1 VSVSQ
6 TLSSQP
12 DSAARERPATATLIA
27 GSLAAVGPGAITFY
41 LAFRSGGYFA
51 GAPAIVAVIL
61 GVALMARLVL
71 ADHPFEGF
79 GPALV
84 WGATGLGL
92 FTIWTLTSALWSH
105 APAQA
110 LIEFDRALMYWL
122 ALVLF
127 GSFAWSR
134 ERLLWAV
141 RALTLA
147 MVLVCLAGLVTR
159 ILPELHSIQTS
170 IENDRL
176 SYPLSYWNGLGIF
189 AAITILLSVG
199 LATRRE
205 EPPLIRSLAAA
216 AVPLVTA
223 TLYFCFTRGAI
234 GALAIGLVAF
244 FLLCRRRE
252 LLGSTLA
259 ILPPT
264 LVAVLLCLGT
274 HALSTKHYASA
285 AGVSEGH
292 TLTLELVGLALV
304 AGVLRWLLGALDR
317 RLDRV
322 EISTRTLRRT
332 WAIAISVVA
341 IFVIVAAVAVDAPS
355 KISSGFQ
362 SFTNSNSLQEPGE
375 LQERFNTVNNNGRLA
390 QWELA
395 LTNFGR
401 HPVLGTGA
409 GTYGRLWAKESG
421 EYFKVVNTHSVYF
434 EAMSNLGAPG
444 LIFLLVAFFSI
455 MVGLAMRI
463 RGPDRILYAALLA
476 AIFTWAL
483 HAGVDWDWELPAT
496 GFFIFSLG
504 GMAIAARPREE
515 EVVADDAESSSSWLP
530 RVPGRTGRLAL
541 GIGCLVLVITPA
553 LVAISQGMLNSAVS
567 KFQEGNCGGASHE
580 ALDAIHVLSVRP
592 DPYQVIGFCD
602 MREGQN
608 ELALSMLETAVKR
621 DEGEWESWYG
631 LAVVQAA
638 AGQDPRAA
646 ALKADELAPHEPLA
660 ELGNDLFTEG
670 NPKIWKR
677 RAETA
682 RLPIG

>member
-1 VSVSQ
+1 VSVSP

-12 DSAARERPATATLIA
+12 DSTARERPATATLIA
-27 GSLAAVGPGAITFY
+27 GGLAAIGPGAITFY

-84 WGATGLGL
+84 WAVTGLGL

-110 LIEFDRALMYWL
+110 LIEFDRALMYWV

-147 MVLVCLAGLVTR
+147 MVVVAVAGLATR
-159 ILPELHSIQTS
+159 ILPELHSVQAS

-189 AAITILLSVG
+189 AAVTIVFCIG

-205 EPPLIRSLAAA
+205 EPPVSKALAAA

-223 TLYFCFTRGAI
+223 TLYFCFSRGAI
-234 GALAIGLVAF
+234 GALAIGLVLFVVLSA
-244 FLLCRRRE
+244 RRE
-252 LLGSTLA
+252 LLGSAIA

-264 LVAVLLCLGT
+264 IVGVLLCLGT
-274 HALSTKHYASA
+274 HTLSTAHYTAAS
-285 AGVSEGH
+285 GVSEGH
-292 TLTLELVGLALV
+292 TLTLELVGLALA
-304 AGVLRWLLGALDR
+304 AGVLRLLLGALDR

-322 EISTRTLRRT
+322 EISARRRRRA
-332 WAIAISVVA
+332 WAVSGALIAIVVIAAA
-341 IFVIVAAVAVDAPS
+341 IAVDAPS
-355 KISSGFQ
+355 RITSGFE
-362 SFTNSNSLQEPGE
+362 SFTETKSLQDPNE
-375 LQERFNTVNNNGRLA
+375 LQDRFTTVNNNGRLV

-395 LTNFGR
+395 LENFDK
-401 HPVLGTGA
+401 HPLLGSGA
-409 GTYGRLWAKESG
+409 GTYGRLWAKEG
-421 EYFKVVNTHSVYF
+421 NEYFKVVNAHSVYF
-434 EAMSNLGAPG
+434 GAMSNLGAPG
-444 LIFLLVAFFSI
+444 LIFLLVGLFSI
-455 MVGLAMRI
+455 LIGLAMRI
-463 RGPDRILYAALLA
+463 RGPDRILYAALFVA
-476 AIFTWAL
+476 AFTWAI
-483 HAGVDWDWELPAT
+483 HAGVDWDWEMPAT
-496 GFFIFSLG
+496 GFFIFGLG

-515 EVVADDAESSSSWLP
+515 EAVADDAGSSSSWLP

-602 MREGQN
+602 MLEGQN
-608 ELALSMLETAVKR
+608 GLAVSLLKTAVNR

-631 LAVVQAA
+631 LAVTQAA

-646 ALKADELAPHEPLA
+646 AKKAYELAPHEPLA
-660 ELGNDLFTEG
+660 EEGNDLFSSG

-682 RLPIG
+682 RLPI